1 MTVVAWIVGSVVMVL
16 ALIAAPSQASA
27 QRPSPETFQVEW
39 KKRTDPWVRPGIEGW
54 VVNPSNF
61 RVGSM
66 SLKLQTLDGSNQVV
80 AERRVWVYG
89 HVPAG
94 GRSSFVIPLSRNDE
108 ATYRIVVDAFDLI
121 SQEGP

>member
-1 MTVVAWIVGSVVMVL
+1 MTAVRWIAGSLVALVL
-16 ALIAAPSQASA
+16 LGVAPDASA
-27 QRPSPETFQVEW
+27 QRPVPETFQIEW

-54 VVNPSNF
+54 VHNPSNY
-61 RVGSM
+61 RVGNM
-66 SLKLQTLDGSNQVV
+66 SLKLQTLDANNQVIG
-80 AERRVWVYG
+80 EKRIWVYG

-94 GRSSFVIPLSRNDE
+94 GRSQFVVPLSRDDQ